1 MKENHIARM
10 LRQRANQYG
19 TRDVFRYK
27 SNDEYKAV
35 SWLTFIEQSEQIS
48 KFLLANGSNTASNIG
63 IYSQNRPQWTI
74 TDLAILSIRAVVVPI
89 YPTATFEQLK
99 YIIDE
104 TEMEILFIGDDEQL
118 ENAQKALN
126 ESRTL
131 KYIITFDCKKVNDE
145 RIISFDAILT
155 NKHYN
160 KEEDLLN
167 TQLNEA
173 QPVDLA
179 TIIYTSGTTG
189 EPKGV
194 MLHHSQFL
202 HSFDIHDQRLSLTD
216 KDVSMCF
223 LPLSHVFER
232 TWTYYLLHY
241 GGTNIYN
248 LNPKAIVEELPL
260 ARPTVMCVVPRFFEK
275 TYDAIQQ
282 TAERWPNWQK
292 GVFNWAIKTGQAYIE
307 FEKDKRTAPL
317 ALSFKRAIA
326 NILVY
331 RKVKQV
337 FGGNIRFMPCAG
349 SALNNY
355 LLRFFHSIGLYIC
368 YGYGATETTATVS
381 CMPNQYYDFD
391 YTGDI
396 MPGVEVKINEENMI
410 LVKGPTVFSGYYKK
424 PEETQQVLKDGWYH
438 TGDQGSIPQP
448 GKLHM
453 TERIKDII
461 KTSTGK
467 YISPQKIELQLSK
480 SKYIEQICIIGDNRK
495 YLTALIVPTY
505 SALEKLANSQ
515 NIKAENMA
523 VLLNE
528 PFIYKLIE
536 KEINKCQSH
545 LPRHEQVIKFLLLH
559 EPFSIDN
566 TMLTNSLKVR
576 RKQVNQIY
584 SDKIEALYHHQA

>member
-10 LRQRANQYG
+10 LRSRADKYT
-19 TRDVFRYK
+19 TREVFRYK
-27 SNDEYKAV
+27 NDESYQ
-35 SWLTFIEQSEQIS
+35 SIDWQTFKEQSEQIA
-48 KFLLANGSNTASNIG
+48 KFLLAKKATTGSNIG

-74 TDLAILSIRAVVVPI
+74 SDLAILSIRSVVVPL

-104 TEMEILFIGDDEQL
+104 TGMEMLFVGDDEQL
-118 ENAQKALN
+118 VNAQKALD
-126 ESRTL
+126 ETSSL
-131 KYIITFDCKKVNDE
+131 KYVVTFNCNANNDE
-145 RIISFDAILT
+145 RIFTFEQILET
-155 NKHYN
+155 NC
-160 KEEDLLN
+160 EEQT
-167 TQLNEA
+167 TQLYSQLEEGQA
-173 QPVDLA
+173 DDLA

-194 MLHHSQFL
+194 MLHHSHFM
-202 HSFDIHDQRLSLTD
+202 HSFKIHDQRLSLSEN
-216 KDVSMCF
+216 DVSMCF

-232 TWTYYLLHY
+232 TWTYYLLHC
-241 GGTNIYN
+241 GGTNVYN
-248 LNPKAIVEELPL
+248 VNPKAIIEELPKVS
-260 ARPTVMCVVPRFFEK
+260 PTVMCVVPRFFEK

-282 TAERWPNWQK
+282 TADRWPQWQK
-292 GVFNWAIKTGQAYIE
+292 NVFNWAIKTGQSYIE
-307 FEKDKRTAPL
+307 YEKDNRTAPFS
-317 ALSFKRAIA
+317 LSVKRRIA
-326 NILVY
+326 NALVY
-331 RKVKQV
+331 KKIKQV

-349 SALNNY
+349 SALNNF
-355 LLRFFHSIGLYIC
+355 LLRFFHSIGLHIC
-368 YGYGATETTATVS
+368 YGYGTTETTATVS
-381 CMPNQYYDFD
+381 CMPNQNYDFD

-396 MPGVEVKINEENMI
+396 MPDIEVKINEENMI
-410 LVKGPTVFSGYYKK
+410 LVKGETVFSGYYKK
-424 PEETQQVLKDGWYH
+424 PEQTAEVLKDGWYY

-467 YISPQKIELQLSK
+467 YISPQKIELELSK
-480 SKYIEQICIIGDNRK
+480 SKFIEQICIIGDNRK

-505 SALEKLANSQ
+505 PAIEKLANSE

-523 VLLNE
+523 VLLAE

-536 KEINKCQSH
+536 KEIAKCQTH
-545 LPRHEQVIKFLLLH
+545 LPRHEHVIKFHLLP

-566 TMLTNSLKVR
+566 SMLTNSLKVR

-584 SDKIEALYHHQA
+584 SDTIEAMY